1 MESSEKEFIAEVYS
15 HITEIEELVKKYGF
29 EDRVMSAIMIGL
41 LDIDIYDEKNA
52 EKDMQLKSI
61 FSYNLHSKEEL
72 EVVKEIM
79 TTQFDSEDPLEG
91 LLGELGISLN

>member
-1 MESSEKEFIAEVYS
+1 MKSSEKEFIAEVYS
-15 HITEIEELVKKYGF
+15 HITQIEELVKKYGF

-41 LDIDIYDEKNA
+41 LDIDIYNDDDA
-52 EKDMQLKSI
+52 EKDMELKSI
-61 FSYNLHSKEEL
+61 FSYNLQSKEEL

-79 TTQFDSEDPLEG
+79 TSQYDSEDPFEG

>member
-15 HITEIEELVKKYGF
+15 HIIEIEELIKKHGF

-41 LDIDIYDEKNA
+41 LDIDLDRSEG
-52 EKDMQLKSI
+52 EDMQLKSI
-61 FSYNLHSKEEL
+61 FSYNLQSKEEL

-79 TTQFDSEDPLEG
+79 TSQFESDDPFED
-91 LLGELGISLN
+91 LLGDLGISLN

>member
-15 HITEIEELVKKYGF
+15 HIIEIEELIKKYGF

-41 LDIDIYDEKNA
+41 LDIDLSRNEDEG
-52 EKDMQLKSI
+52 EDVQLKSI
-61 FSYNLHSKEEL
+61 FSYNLQSEDEL

-79 TTQFDSEDPLEG
+79 TSQFESDDPFEG
-91 LLGELGISLN
+91 LLGDLGISLN